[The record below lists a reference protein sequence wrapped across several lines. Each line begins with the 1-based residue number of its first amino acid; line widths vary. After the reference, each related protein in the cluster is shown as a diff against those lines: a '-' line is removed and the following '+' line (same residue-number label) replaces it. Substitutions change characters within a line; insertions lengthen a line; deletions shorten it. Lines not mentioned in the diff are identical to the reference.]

1 MFLPV
6 CLCVSVCISVCWSV
20 CVCVTVETLQVLVN
34 GSLGGAV
41 AVGQQTAASPEA
53 AGAGGV
59 GPVCLPRRAE
69 TFGGFDSHQM
79 NISKSKT
86 HQSTTLAHLKPP
98 GSTPC

>member
-1 MFLPV
+1 MSQSTQINGQVVYLGVFVYL
-6 CLCVSVCISVCWSV
+6 SV

-59 GPVCLPRRAE
+59 GHVCLPRRAE

-86 HQSTTLAHLKPP
+86 HQSTT
-98 GSTPC
+98 